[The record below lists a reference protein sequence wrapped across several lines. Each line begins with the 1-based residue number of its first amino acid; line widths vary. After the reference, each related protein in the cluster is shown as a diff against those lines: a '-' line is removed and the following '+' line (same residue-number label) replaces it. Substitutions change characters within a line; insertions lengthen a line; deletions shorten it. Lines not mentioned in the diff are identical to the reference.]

1 MIASSAIAIS
11 RRAPRASDLPDSP
24 APTWRRSDGI
34 ALALALALIAVA
46 AVVGHEMNRR
56 GLPIVLPRPPLLAF
70 WHPHVGWGTPL
81 AILSLVLGL
90 RLQQVAAVLP
100 WRRLLLAGWLLNLAW
115 MCSLALVDGLQQGW
129 IDVLL
134 DPNEYLHDLH
144 RISDPWTFLSS
155 FTHFIA
161 FGPGVDGD
169 LVWTT
174 HVAGHPPVATL
185 IFWLL
190 ARVGLGGGFW
200 AGTLCIL
207 VASVASVAMPVTL
220 RELGTEAAGR
230 RLLPF
235 IALFPGAVWM
245 AVSADGL
252 FAGIA
257 AGGLALVCLGAARG
271 RILVSLAGGLLLGI
285 AVFLSY
291 GLVLFGLVVVLVMLL
306 TVRQRGLRS
315 VVVPWLIATVGFLA
329 VAAIHLA
336 LGFNWVSGLV
346 ALHVRYYQG
355 IASHRP
361 FSYFL
366 YANLAAWLVSCSPL
380 LAIGAARSI
389 AALASRGRAGPWT
402 QDRIAALL
410 AVSGVLVALIAD
422 LSALSKAE
430 TERIWLSFGVIACS
444 GLALLRGRR
453 ARSALI
459 ASATW
464 AVLVNHLLNTG
475 W

>member
-1 MIASSAIAIS
+1 MITTSAVAVS
-11 RRAPRASDLPDSP
+11 RPPQRANELPDPP
-24 APTWRRSDGI
+24 APTWRCGDGI
-34 ALALALALIAVA
+34 ALAVALALIAVA

-70 WHPHVGWGTPL
+70 WHPHIGWGTPL
-81 AILSLVLGL
+81 AILSLLLGL

-115 MCSLALVDGLQQGW
+115 MCSLALVDGLRQGW

-174 HVAGHPPVATL
+174 HVAGHPPLTTL

-190 ARVGLGGGFW
+190 ARVGLPGGFW
-200 AGTLCIL
+200 AGALCIL
-207 VASVASVAMPVTL
+207 VGSAASVALPATL
-220 RELGTEAAGR
+220 RELSAEAASR
-230 RLLPF
+230 RIVPF
-235 IALFPGAVWM
+235 VALFPGAVWM

-252 FAGIA
+252 FAGVA
-257 AGGLALVCLGAARG
+257 VSGLALVCVGAAQG
-271 RILVSLAGGLLLGI
+271 KILASLAGGLLLGI

-291 GLVLFGLVVVLVMLL
+291 GLVLFGLVVLLAMLV
-306 TVRQRGLRS
+306 TVRQRALRS
-315 VVVPWLIATVGFLA
+315 VLVPWLTAICGFVT

-336 LGFNWVSGLV
+336 LGFNWVSGLL
-346 ALHVRYYQG
+346 ALRVRYYQG
-355 IASHRP
+355 IASQRP
-361 FSYFL
+361 FTYFVF
-366 YANLAAWLVSCSPL
+366 ADLAAWLVSCSPL
-380 LAIGAARSI
+380 LAIGIVR
-389 AALASRGRAGPWT
+389 ALVVLSRGRAGPWT
-402 QDRIAALL
+402 QDRIVALL
-410 AVSGVLVALIAD
+410 ALSGVLAALVAD
-422 LSALSKAE
+422 FSALAKGE
-430 TERIWLSFGVIACS
+430 TERIWLSFGVIAYS

-453 ARSALI
+453 A
-459 ASATW
+459 TW
-464 AVLVNHLLNTG
+464 ALEMSAAWALLVNHLLNTG